1 LKLQL
6 EALGA
11 VRPRTLLAGLEVV
24 LAVAL
29 AAQAARLA
37 WAVVTPLGP
46 FGAPAAAPAPARP
59 HADLSILAR
68 FDPFFRVSG
77 AAAAPGASGGEAGQL
92 VLHGVRAAGGGQGSA
107 ILSIGGT
114 QRSVTVGEE
123 VEPDVVLAAVGADH
137 VILSRGGAR
146 RRLGF
151 PTPQPGAAAAAPAA
165 ALAPAEAQPSSG
177 PTVDPRRLLAQTTL
191 VPRVRDGRAAGY
203 TVYPKGGSDV
213 LRQAGLQQGDVLLAI
228 DGVTLTPERVSQLQ
242 DELAG
247 ASGAE
252 IRFERG
258 GQVMTTRIRTAA
270 Q

>member
-1 LKLQL
+1 M

-11 VRPRTLLAGLEVV
+11 VRPRTLLAGLEIAF
-24 LAVAL
+24 AVAL

-37 WAVVTPLGP
+37 WALVTPVGP
-46 FGAPAAAPAPARP
+46 FGAAATVQSAARP
-59 HADLSILAR
+59 QADLSILAR

-77 AAAAPGASGGEAGQL
+77 AAAGPAASGGDASQL
-92 VLHGVRAAGGGQGSA
+92 VLHGVRAAAGGRGSA
-107 ILSIGGT
+107 ILSISGI

-151 PTPQPGAAAAAPAA
+151 PTPQPGAAVEPATA
-165 ALAPAEAQPSSG
+165 SLAPAEAAQPSSG
-177 PTVDPRRLLAQTTL
+177 AAIDPRRLLAQTSL
-191 VPRVRDGRAAGY
+191 VPRVRDGQAAGY

-213 LRQAGLQQGDVLLAI
+213 LRQAGLQQGDVLLAV

-258 GQVMTTRIRTAA
+258 GQVMNTRIRTAA

>member
-1 LKLQL
+1 MKLQL
-6 EALGA
+6 ETLGA
-11 VRPRTLLAGLEVV
+11 VRPRTLLAGLEVA

-37 WAVVTPLGP
+37 WTLVTPLGP
-46 FGAPAAAPAPARP
+46 FGAAAAPQASARAR
-59 HADLSILAR
+59 ADLSILAS

-77 AAAAPGASGGEAGQL
+77 AASPDGASGEGGAL
-92 VLHGVRAAGGGQGSA
+92 VLHGVRAAPGGRGSA

-114 QRSVTVGEE
+114 QRAVAVGEE
-123 VEPDVVLAAVGADH
+123 VEPDVVLAAVAGDH
-137 VILSRGGAR
+137 VILDRGGAR

-151 PTPQPGAAAAAPAA
+151 PTPQPGAAAPPAA
-165 ALAPAEAQPSSG
+165 ASLAPAEAAQPASG
-177 PTVDPRRLLAQTTL
+177 AAIDPRRLLAQTSL

-213 LRQAGLQQGDVLLAI
+213 LRQAGLQQGDVLLAV

-242 DELAG
+242 EELAG

-252 IRFERG
+252 IRFERA
-258 GQVMTTRIRTAA
+258 GQVMTTRIRMAA

>member
-1 LKLQL
+1 M
-6 EALGA
+6 
-11 VRPRTLLAGLEVV
+11 
-24 LAVAL
+24 AL
-29 AAQAARLA
+29 AAQSARLA
-37 WAVVTPLGP
+37 WALVTPLGP
-46 FGAPAAAPAPARP
+46 FGAADVIRPVARP
-59 HADLSILAR
+59 QADLSILAR

-77 AAAAPGASGGEAGQL
+77 AAGAPGGSEGEAGQL
-92 VLHGVRAAGGGQGSA
+92 VLHGVRAAGGGRGSA

-151 PTPQPGAAAAAPAA
+151 PTPQPGGAPAPAA
-165 ALAPAEAQPSSG
+165 ASPAPAADPQPSSG
-177 PTVDPRRLLAQTTL
+177 PALDPRRLLAQTTL
-191 VPRVRDGRAAGY
+191 VPRVRDGRASGY

-213 LRQAGLQQGDVLLAI
+213 LRQAGLQQGDVLLAV

-242 DELAG
+242 EELAG

-258 GQVMTTRIRTAA
+258 GQVMTTRIRMAA

>member
-1 LKLQL
+1 MKLQL

-24 LAVAL
+24 LVVAL

-37 WAVVTPLGP
+37 WALVTPLGP
-46 FGAPAAAPAPARP
+46 LAAAAAVQPAARP
-59 HADLSILAR
+59 QADLSILAR

-77 AAAAPGASGGEAGQL
+77 PSATADAAEAGQL
-92 VLHGVRAAGGGQGSA
+92 VLHGVRAAGDGRGSA
-107 ILSIGGT
+107 ILSVGGT

-137 VILSRGGAR
+137 VILARGGAR

-151 PTPQPGAAAAAPAA
+151 PTPQPGSAPQPAAPS
-165 ALAPAEAQPSSG
+165 LAPAETAQPSSG
-177 PTVDPRRLLAQTTL
+177 PAIDPRRLLAQTTL

-203 TVYPKGGSDV
+203 TVYPKGGSDL
-213 LRQAGLQQGDVLLAI
+213 LRQAGLQQGDVLLAV